1 MIGKL
6 GTQIGLQAA
15 KLVFVLWLVSILV
28 FLALRLTPGDPAL
41 LLLGPQAG
49 RADAAQVLASLR
61 QQMGLDRP
69 WVVQYGLWIGPILRG
84 NFGASALNGQ
94 RVLPEIASAA
104 PPTLWLIAGSLVVSV
119 PLALVLGMW
128 AAQRLGGPLDGVVRT
143 ATTLAV
149 TIPGIWLGLLLIIVF
164 SVQLRV
170 LPSGGFTSPLTDFG
184 GFIRSLVL
192 PVATLSVYLTGVLTR
207 FVYSEASDVMRQDY
221 MRTAAA
227 MGIPARRR
235 IFRYAT
241 KNAVLP
247 LITIIGVQASALVGG
262 AVLVEAVFNL
272 GGLGQLLL
280 SSVLNRDYQVV
291 QGAVLLITVF
301 VLVVGFLCD
310 IAYRLVDPR
319 ISR

>member
-1 MIGKL
+1 MRNL
-6 GTQIGLQAA
+6 GRQIGFQAV
-15 KLVFVLWLVSILV
+15 KLVLVLWLVSILV
-28 FLALRLTPGDPAL
+28 FLALRLTPGDPAV

-69 WVVQYGLWIGPILRG
+69 WVVQYGLWIWPILRG
-84 NFGASALNGQ
+84 NFGASALNGE
-94 RVLPEIASAA
+94 RVLPMIAGAA
-104 PPTLWLIAGSLVVSV
+104 PPTLWLIALSLLVSV
-119 PLALVLGMW
+119 PLAIVLGMW
-128 AAQRLGGPLDGVVRT
+128 AAQRRNGVVDGAVRT
-143 ATTLAV
+143 TTTLAV
-149 TIPGIWLGLLLIIVF
+149 TVPGIWLGLLLIILF
-164 SVQLRV
+164 SVELRA

-184 GFIRSLVL
+184 GFIRTMVL

-227 MGIPARRR
+227 MGIPAWRR
-235 IFRYAT
+235 IFHYAT
-241 KNAVLP
+241 KNAALP

-280 SSVLNRDYQVV
+280 SSVQNRDYQVV

-301 VLVVGFLCD
+301 VLVVGFLAD

-319 ISR
+319 IAR